1 MSGEPCG
8 FGRCV
13 LGLETSM
20 QCSSDGIGRMDG
32 DWVRFANTG
41 PFSPLLLWR
50 FPKPHAGSA
59 TILVDELH
67 PDTGGLDRFG
77 TFCEFRQRAAP

>member
-1 MSGEPCG
+1 
-8 FGRCV
+8 
-13 LGLETSM
+13 M
-20 QCSSDGIGRMDG
+20 QCSGDGIGRMDG

-50 FPKPHAGSA
+50 LPKAHTGSA

-67 PDTGGLDRFG
+67 QGYRWVGPFWYFLRVQAARCALMRFAICG
-77 TFCEFRQRAAP
+77 FSFRLASFRS